1 MKRLSWLLAALL
13 CTVFVQ
19 VQPVETARSC
29 PCCCCHCKVPGAC
42 GMPCSGAP
50 APAPVMLAAEQPA
63 RAARPACQL
72 KVEAARPA
80 EKFFARYVEPA
91 AAPFAHRAPD
101 LLALAAEVPL
111 FKAHCCFLI

>member
-1 MKRLSWLLAALL
+1 M
-13 CTVFVQ
+13 F
-19 VQPVETARSC
+19 
-29 PCCCCHCKVPGAC
+29 
-42 GMPCSGAP
+42 
-50 APAPVMLAAEQPA
+50 AAEQPA
-63 RAARPACQL
+63 RAARPAGRL
-72 KVEAARPA
+72 KVQAATPA